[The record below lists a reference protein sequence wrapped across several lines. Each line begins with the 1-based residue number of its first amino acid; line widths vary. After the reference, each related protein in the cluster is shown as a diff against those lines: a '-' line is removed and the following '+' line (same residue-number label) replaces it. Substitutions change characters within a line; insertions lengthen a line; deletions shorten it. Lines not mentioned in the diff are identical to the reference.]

1 MQQTWW
7 WITNASFISIV
18 TLTATIATIISIG
31 VQALDHVESHATP
44 EASFVDAFPAVTNI
58 VFAYGMFLYSTWCFL
73 FDPSLIWITT
83 SASQIVSRIY
93 SEMEDHRD
101 IHKSLAMLQV
111 MDATTY
117 VVIGIVIY
125 CHAGPDVASPAF
137 DLFT

>member
-1 MQQTWW
+1 
-7 WITNASFISIV
+7 
-18 TLTATIATIISIG
+18 
-31 VQALDHVESHATP
+31 
-44 EASFVDAFPAVTNI
+44 
-58 VFAYGMFLYSTWCFL
+58 
-73 FDPSLIWITT
+73 
-83 SASQIVSRIY
+83 
-93 SEMEDHRD
+93 MEDRRD